1 MKRIYTDAQK
11 SEVIRLRKLGKPY
24 KEISE
29 LTGIKINTIKTLLK
43 NNRESNQTVNGA
55 DVKNKISIIGGK
67 NKQKI
72 TSVGDRIKTTDQ
84 LIIECKID
92 LDKWIITNPE
102 IKKWDVQRKNVDQ
115 SMEWVSGRMDGYKE
129 DHGDF
134 TIVQLFSVSVEMVAR
149 EPEAIAPV
157 ISPININLGSM
168 RKVNAQQTEYK
179 TGLLLFD
186 PQIGFE
192 QNMRSKKLTPF
203 HDRKAIDIVF
213 QFCKQFVFDSIV
225 LGGDWQDNA
234 MWSDKFQRKPS
245 YYFNTQSALCE
256 NSWTCGMIR
265 KLQPDAEI
273 NYFEGNHEIR
283 IENMIINHLLPAYG
297 LRSADNIDGLAVMSV
312 PYLLGLPQLD
322 INYIGNYPESECWVN
337 NHVVIRHGN
346 IARKGSGSTASAM
359 AKEATYTEIFGHI
372 HRFEWAVRTEHRNGK
387 TNYIQAFS
395 PGCLC
400 RIDGKVPGVSRPNW
414 QQGFAII
421 HYNDDDCFIDP
432 IMVKDGEAFYQGRK
446 YIGQDYT
453 EQLIEDT
460 AHHDKEGS
468 VVLWNY

>member
-11 SEVIRLRKLGKPY
+11 EEAIQLDKLGKSR

-29 LTGIKINTIKTLLK
+29 QTGININTLK
-43 NNRESNQTVNGA
+43 AITKNERDSNQTVNGS
-55 DVKNKISIIGGK
+55 DIKEKVEDSISKNKRVVNVVSK
-67 NKQKI
+67 RVI
-72 TSVGDRIKTTDQ
+72 TIDD
-84 LIIECKID
+84 LIEVCNID
-92 LDKWIITNPE
+92 LKVWQIDK
-102 IKKWDVQRKNVDQ
+102 IKPNKWETAGKF
-115 SMEWVSGRMDGYKE
+115 GYKGNE
-129 DHGDF
+129 RF
-134 TIVQLFSVSVEMVAR
+134 EVQQLFQITAWLSKIS
-149 EPEAIAPV
+149 PEAITPV
-157 ISPININLGSM
+157 ISPININVGNM

-213 QFCKQFVFDSIV
+213 QFCKRFVFDSIV

-234 MWSDKFQRKPS
+234 MWSDKFQKKPS

-273 NYFEGNHEIR
+273 NYFEGNHEVR

-312 PYLLGLPQLD
+312 PYLLGLPNLG
-322 INYIGNYPESECWVN
+322 INYIGNYPESECWIN
-337 NHVVIRHGN
+337 DHVVIRHGDM
-346 IARKGSGSTASAM
+346 ARKGSGATASAT

-400 RIDGKVPGVSRPNW
+400 RIDGAVPGQKRPNW